1 MVMVI
6 FVCLLSVIFLYSMNC
21 VIYRVIQK
29 EGLNFV
35 HVYFLNYAWYVYDL
49 HNI

>member
-1 MVMVI
+1 MSNKKTPQIASYTSKLIEVQ
-6 FVCLLSVIFLYSMNC
+6 
-21 VIYRVIQK
+21 YRVIQK

-35 HVYFLNYAWYVYDL
+35 RPYFLNYMWYVNDL